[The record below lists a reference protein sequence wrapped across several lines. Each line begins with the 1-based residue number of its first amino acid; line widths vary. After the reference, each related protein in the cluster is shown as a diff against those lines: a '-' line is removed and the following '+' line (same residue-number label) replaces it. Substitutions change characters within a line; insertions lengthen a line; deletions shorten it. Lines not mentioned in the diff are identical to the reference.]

1 MSMTATGGPWSS
13 RPCAPFLMASSGP
26 RRRLRAVEAA
36 YKAARRGFLE
46 RFATARQARIGH
58 EILVGVEGFLARG
71 GFYAI
76 RGAVGQSFQLCSLSL
91 NLAPMAHRNSGS
103 DLAADNV
110 YIDDIY
116 MRSTHAESQA
126 VQ

>member
-76 RGAVGQSFQLCSLSL
+76 RGAVGQQFPSSARGPSVWLPRRTK
-91 NLAPMAHRNSGS
+91 LAVAICLPAI
-103 DLAADNV
+103 
-110 YIDDIY
+110 YIP
-116 MRSTHAESQA
+116 
-126 VQ
+126 